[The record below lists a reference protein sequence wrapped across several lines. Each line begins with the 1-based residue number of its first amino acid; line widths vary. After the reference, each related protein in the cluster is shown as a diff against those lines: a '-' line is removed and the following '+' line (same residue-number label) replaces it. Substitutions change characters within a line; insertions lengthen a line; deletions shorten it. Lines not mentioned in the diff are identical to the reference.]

1 METDTRTPYFILLF
15 PYASQPLNISVK
27 ADETSQSETSESS
40 SSENTP
46 TEVQTTEPSDY
57 NSAEPFPTY
66 QNSGTLS
73 DMIGQVFPTAPS
85 VSSVPSASVIPKK
98 STAALTADGITINGK
113 FYSNETFNQLL
124 QKGYLLPNAPVFV
137 IDASGKLDVPLEP
150 RFAMALVPLYF
161 VPGLGQIALAGTA
174 IVLGGILIYEG
185 TQAYNNVTARLNAAQ
200 KAKLATAK
208 AKADAEKKTRL
219 KKAAKSWEKGSFKS
233 PEDSL
238 DHHAKKHG
246 KEVGASNEEEYA
258 RKAEEFARTAKK
270 GSSKSEVKG
279 ATKGTI
285 RYKKNGRYIDLAPSG
300 KIVSFGSTGR

>member
-1 METDTRTPYFILLF
+1 MKNLYCKLTLALLTLFLLF

-85 VSSVPSASVIPKK
+85 VSSAPSTSVIPKK

-174 IVLGGILIYEG
+174 IVLGGVLIYEG

-200 KAKLATAK
+200 KAKLAAEK
-208 AKADAEKKTRL
+208 AKTKTKKTSKRTP
-219 KKAAKSWEKGSFKS
+219 KEKADDAPSWAKGEKIKPG
-233 PEDSL
+233 ENADS
-238 DHHAKKHG
+238 
-246 KEVGASNEEEYA
+246 
-258 RKAEEFARTAKK
+258 
-270 GSSKSEVKG
+270 
-279 ATKGTI
+279 ATKRI
-285 RYKKNGRYIDLAPSG
+285 MDKKFGKGKWNGNTANGAFS
-300 KIVSFGSTGR
+300 KIKKFLQRGGR